1 MSTELAIEGRGVVRD
16 RGRFRLGPVDLTL
29 PRGQVMGLVGP
40 NGSGKTTLIK
50 AILGMTALDAGTLS
64 VLGTAPERA
73 KGSVCAVLD
82 AKFFVPGWSVAQAVR
97 AIRPF
102 YPNWDQNYAE
112 SLLARFTLDPDA
124 KVKELSHGEGNK
136 LALVLALAPLPELAV
151 LDEPTSGLDPLT
163 REEVMQ
169 VIRDYMARRDSSV
182 LFSTHIPAD
191 LGGIADQL
199 VAVRAG
205 RVVYSGHMDALTEV
219 FFAVR
224 GTNDDL
230 LPLRDRLIGARSTTT
245 NFEAIVRAVDSG
257 GLPSSVLVEEASI
270 DDVVKALAV
279 PVTEGIAR

>member
-1 MSTELAIEGRGVVRD
+1 
-16 RGRFRLGPVDLTL
+16 
-29 PRGQVMGLVGP
+29 MGLVGP

-82 AKFFVPGWSVAQAVR
+82 AKFLVPGWSVAQAVR

-199 VAVRAG
+199 VVVRAG